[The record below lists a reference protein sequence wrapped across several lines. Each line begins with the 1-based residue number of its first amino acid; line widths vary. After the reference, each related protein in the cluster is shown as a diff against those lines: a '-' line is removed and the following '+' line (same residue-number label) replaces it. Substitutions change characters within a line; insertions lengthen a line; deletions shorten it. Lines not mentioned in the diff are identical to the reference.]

1 MSCVSIIIKLAKK
14 KIKINFDTNFFSID
28 LFLERHD
35 KEQIIEIIR
44 CIIDDFKQKASFLVS
59 LLIYLFFL

>member
-1 MSCVSIIIKLAKK
+1 MSCVSIIITSAKK

-28 LFLERHD
+28 LLLERHT
-35 KEQIIEIIR
+35 KEKIIEIMR
-44 CIIDDFKQKASFLVS
+44 CIMDDFKQKASFLVS